1 MERNHKTKKHGKLV
15 KCDRCK
21 RKMDLDVERSN
32 GNIVIESGVTIL
44 YCDCG
49 NEIIIKW
56 GNYYGSKK
64 ERKWKFIKL
73 F

>member
-32 GNIVIESGVTIL
+32 GNIVTESGVTIL

-49 NEIIIKW
+49 NEIIIK
-56 GNYYGSKK
+56 
-64 ERKWKFIKL
+64 
-73 F
+73 

>member
-1 MERNHKTKKHGKLV
+1 MKRNHKTKKHGKLV

-49 NEIIIKW
+49 NEIIIK
-56 GNYYGSKK
+56 
-64 ERKWKFIKL
+64 
-73 F
+73 